1 MHKQWHTHYT
11 LTLYKNLKKCKQLK
25 NHQKTNILISIN
37 PLEQG
42 LRQEREVYL
51 CMYMYI
57 YNIYLLGR

>member
-1 MHKQWHTHYT
+1 M
-11 LTLYKNLKKCKQLK
+11 
-25 NHQKTNILISIN
+25 SIN

>member
-1 MHKQWHTHYT
+1 MTYTLHTHIIQ
-11 LTLYKNLKKCKQLK
+11 KFKKMQTIK